1 MTAPIAG
8 WYADPAGDAS
18 KLRYW
23 DGTKW
28 TDSCMDV
35 AAATAAPQ
43 GEPATAQTQAGTAYN
58 AAYQQPVD
66 TPPTGIPV
74 TPQPDVTAGAVPG
87 GIPDG
92 CAQPGAATQPG
103 APGSVPNAAQPTYTQ
118 TSVYVNYAD
127 PAYADAPLYYV
138 NQQDSTLRLI
148 AFILALISTVT
159 AGWAIIPLAW
169 MIPMTVM
176 TWGVYKGKR
185 PNTVAFGVCSL
196 IFLNVVGGIL
206 LLVSTKDE

>member
-1 MTAPIAG
+1 MTSPIAG

-28 TDSCMDV
+28 TDSCMDA

-43 GEPATAQTQAGTAYN
+43 GEPATTQSQPGPAYD
-58 AAYQQPVD
+58 AAYQQPAA

-74 TPQPDVTAGAVPG
+74 TP
-87 GIPDG
+87 
-92 CAQPGAATQPG
+92 QPGAATQPG
-103 APGSVPNAAQPTYTQ
+103 APGSVPNAGQPTYTQ

-138 NQQDSTLRLI
+138 SQQDSTLRLI

>member
-8 WYADPAGDAS
+8 WYADPAGDPN

-23 DGTKW
+23 DGAKW
-28 TDSCMDV
+28 TDSCMDA

-43 GEPATAQTQAGTAYN
+43 GEPATTQTQAGAAYN
-58 AAYQQPVD
+58 AAYQQPAS

-74 TPQPDVTAGAVPG
+74 TPQPDVAAGAAPG
-87 GIPDG
+87 SIPN
-92 CAQPGAATQPG
+92 AATQPG

-127 PAYADAPLYYV
+127 PAYADAPIYYV

-148 AFILALISTVT
+148 AFILALLSTVT
-159 AGWAIIPLAW
+159 AGWLIIPLAW

-176 TWGVYKGKR
+176 TWGIYKGKR

>member
-1 MTAPIAG
+1 MTSPIAG

-28 TDSCMDV
+28 TDSCMDA

-43 GEPATAQTQAGTAYN
+43 GEPATAQPQPGAAYS
-58 AAYQQPVD
+58 AAYQQPAA

-74 TPQPDVTAGAVPG
+74 TPQPNA
-87 GIPDG
+87 
-92 CAQPGAATQPG
+92 CAQPGTVAGQPG
-103 APGSVPNAAQPTYTQ
+103 AAAPNAAQPTYAQ

-159 AGWAIIPLAW
+159 AGWAIFPLAW

-176 TWGVYKGKR
+176 TWGIYKGKR

>member
-8 WYADPAGDAS
+8 WYADPAGDTS

-28 TDSCMDV
+28 TDSCME
-35 AAATAAPQ
+35 AAA
-43 GEPATAQTQAGTAYN
+43 AQ
-58 AAYQQPVD
+58 
-66 TPPTGIPV
+66 TPPTSQPAQ
-74 TPQPDVTAGAVPG
+74 PQPAATGQFAGQAAPT
-87 GIPDG
+87 
-92 CAQPGAATQPG
+92 AQPIYPSA
-103 APGSVPNAAQPTYTQ
+103 AAQPVGQPVPPVQVDCSQ
-118 TSVYVNYAD
+118 TYVNYAD
-127 PAYADAPLYYV
+127 MPLYYV
-138 NQQDSTLRLI
+138 SPQDSTLRLI
-148 AFILALISTVT
+148 AFILALLSTIT
-159 AGWAIIPLAW
+159 AGWFIIPLAW

>member
-1 MTAPIAG
+1 MTSPIAG

-43 GEPATAQTQAGTAYN
+43 GEPATAQSQPGPAYD
-58 AAYQQPVD
+58 AAYQQPAA

-74 TPQPDVTAGAVPG
+74 TP
-87 GIPDG
+87 
-92 CAQPGAATQPG
+92 QPGAATQPG
-103 APGSVPNAAQPTYTQ
+103 APGSVPNAGQPTYTQ

>member
-43 GEPATAQTQAGTAYN
+43 GEPATAQTQAGTAYS

-74 TPQPDVTAGAVPG
+74 TPQPDSAAGAVPG
-87 GIPDG
+87 GVSNSG
-92 CAQPGAATQPG
+92 AQPGAATQPG

-118 TSVYVNYAD
+118 TSVYVN
-127 PAYADAPLYYV
+127 YADAPLYYV

>member
-8 WYADPAGDAS
+8 WYADPAGDVS

-28 TDSCMDV
+28 TDSCMDA

-43 GEPATAQTQAGTAYN
+43 GEPATAQ
-58 AAYQQPVD
+58 
-66 TPPTGIPV
+66 
-74 TPQPDVTAGAVPG
+74 
-87 GIPDG
+87 
-92 CAQPGAATQPG
+92 PGAQTQPG
-103 APGSVPNAAQPTYTQ
+103 MPNAAEQPAYTQ

-127 PAYADAPLYYV
+127 PAAYADAPLYYV

-148 AFILALISTVT
+148 AFILALVSTVT
-159 AGWAIIPLAW
+159 AGWAIFPLAW
-169 MIPMTVM
+169 MIPMTVV
-176 TWGVYKGKR
+176 TWGIYKGKR
-185 PNTVAFGVCSL
+185 PNTIAFGVCSL

-206 LLVSTKDE
+206 LLVSTKDK

>member
-8 WYADPAGDAS
+8 WYADPAGDTS

-28 TDSCMDV
+28 TDSCMDY
-35 AAATAAPQ
+35 PS
-43 GEPATAQTQAGTAYN
+43 
-58 AAYQQPVD
+58 
-66 TPPTGIPV
+66 
-74 TPQPDVTAGAVPG
+74 
-87 GIPDG
+87 
-92 CAQPGAATQPG
+92 AATQPAG
-103 APGSVPNAAQPTYTQ
+103 QPVPPVQVDCSQ
-118 TSVYVNYAD
+118 TYVNYAD
-127 PAYADAPLYYV
+127 MPLYYV
-138 NQQDSTLRLI
+138 SPQDSTLRLI
-148 AFILALISTVT
+148 AFILALLSTIT
-159 AGWAIIPLAW
+159 AGWLIIPLAW